1 MIDSILVQTK
11 YTPDSLLPESA
22 TNNTLIAYQPSMMV
36 TILLFFVGSAIIYR
50 LGLKRTSTVRAS
62 SVSVTTASPAPISQS
77 TPRPAPPIQ
86 TPVYNT
92 VIDDDE
98 DETDDDDDDWDM
110 EIEDATSAD
119 ELMASLNKEFDIDGM
134 LREAG
139 LGSLPGTA
147 AEVLDDEVRSILC
160 PDKVNTEQWFAVM
173 EAAHDAGI
181 RTTSTIMYGH
191 VERPVHCCLLYTS
204 DAADE

>member
-1 MIDSILVQTK
+1 MIRAITLAIGCFLMVLGIESLMIDSILVQTK

-22 TNNTLIAYQPSMMV
+22 TTNTLIAYQPSMMV
-36 TILLFFVGSAIIYR
+36 TILLFFIGSTIIYR

-86 TPVYNT
+86 TPVYNA
-92 VIDDDE
+92 VVDDDE
-98 DETDDDDDDWDM
+98 DKTDDDDDDWDT

-119 ELMASLNKEFDIDGM
+119 ELMASLNEEFDIDEM

-139 LGSLPGTA
+139 
-147 AEVLDDEVRSILC
+147 
-160 PDKVNTEQWFAVM
+160 
-173 EAAHDAGI
+173 
-181 RTTSTIMYGH
+181 
-191 VERPVHCCLLYTS
+191 
-204 DAADE
+204 